1 LCEFKLSNDEM
12 KSEKKQSSL
21 KTLSF
26 KDIEQKLLEEDISTI
41 ERLIDELKNKDEKV
55 VARIKK
61 LLIKRGQFAIDTYIQ
76 VLNTSQDQIYVNVGD
91 ILLEIGAPSVIPLIQ
106 ALNDQSEEIRKSSK
120 SILIQLGK
128 TSVPSL
134 IRALDDPNVEIRN
147 TSKEIL
153 TQIGKPSV
161 TSLIQTLDD
170 PSVEIRNTSKEILT
184 LIGKPAVD
192 PLLELLLIAKQ
203 KTKQDVREILI
214 SIGEPVVRPLMNVL
228 KEPSLSTTTAEEI
241 EKIILEIGEI
251 GVKTLIKGLKEPD
264 PIIRRNVEKLLLH
277 IGEASTPLLLN
288 LAKDKDKDVSTL
300 AKNII
305 RKMGRI
311 GIKPLI
317 ESLQKSEQTPV
328 KSDKLLEIINLL
340 GDISSTKETQV
351 FLNGLEATSE
361 IETDDKVISQI
372 VSQSINT
379 LLPFLQ
385 YNDDI
390 DVQRCAIKALGE
402 IGELIVLDPLINL
415 LDSPSWQIRADA
427 RNVISSL
434 KISQPIS
441 NEERKERV
449 LKKFPEFKQYPL
461 IEGILKQYK
470 QRSISS
476 DDLFKEIGTVL
487 DLPEE
492 DVIYHFNS
500 MFLDSNVII
509 EKLLTLLQDPPKP
522 RITITD
528 SKKQLIMERHPEFEQ
543 FDTLEELCQQYEM
556 GKLTYEQLI
565 YKLMDIFNIQEEEF
579 FLFLNDVF
587 PELNYL
593 RENLILLL
601 SKFEDERITKCLL
614 NTAEDINPRIRWITT
629 WGLRNHINEKVL
641 NFFADRIKN
650 PSYEKHVRWMSVI
663 GLGKKCDQDTIDA
676 LLEGVKDS
684 DENIALWSSYALDK
698 IGNST
703 IIPLIETLKEVE
715 DSDSAKNV
723 KRTLVKLGKDTI
735 KPLIERLEDSDEIL
749 FEHIK
754 DILAQIGTPA
764 IRPLIKSL
772 DHPDKKFI
780 ENVMKILTSFGSNA
794 SNSLITA
801 LGHKNETIKLNAMRI
816 LYNIG
821 EDAIQPIISSLAQEK
836 SKEIKENM
844 MKVLYKMGEESIPSL
859 INAFEGTSTNLK
871 RILITLL
878 SEMTPKSIIP
888 LLNALNEPKEIAE
901 NAKIA
906 LLKIGEKE
914 IAKELLSSGKQF
926 STLHKILEGEKEFRD
941 LAFRIKR
948 LRERAK
954 RKKVDNNEE
963 EID

>member
-1 LCEFKLSNDEM
+1 M
-12 KSEKKQSSL
+12 KSEKQSST
-21 KTLSF
+21 KALSF
-26 KDIEQKLLEEDISTI
+26 KDIEQKLLEEDRSTV

-55 VARIKK
+55 VTRIKK
-61 LLIKRGQFAIDTYIQ
+61 LLIRRGQFAADNYIQ
-76 VLNTSQDQIYVNVGD
+76 VLNTSQDQIYVNVVD
-91 ILLEIGAPSVIPLIQ
+91 ILLEIGKPSVIPLIQ
-106 ALNDQSEEIRKSSK
+106 ALNDPSEEIRNSSK

-128 TSVPSL
+128 ISVPSL
-134 IRALDDPNVEIRN
+134 IRALDDPDVEIRN

-153 TQIGKPSV
+153 TQIGKPGV
-161 TSLIQTLDD
+161 TSLIQALDE

-214 SIGEPVVRPLMNVL
+214 NIGEPVVRPLMNVF
-228 KEPSLSTTTAEEI
+228 KEPSLSNTTAEEI
-241 EKIILEIGEI
+241 EKIILEIGET

-264 PIIRRNVEKLLLH
+264 PIIRRNVEKLLIH

-288 LAKDKDKDVSTL
+288 VVKDKDKDVSTL

-317 ESLQKSEQTPV
+317 ENLQKSEKTSV
-328 KSDKLLEIINLL
+328 KGEKLIESINLL
-340 GDISSTKETQV
+340 GEISSSKDTQIL
-351 FLNGLEATSE
+351 LNDLEAATE
-361 IETDDKVISQI
+361 LETDDKVIAQI

-379 LLPFLQ
+379 LIPFLH
-385 YNDDI
+385 YDEDI

-402 IGELIVLDPLINL
+402 IGEPIILDPLISL

-427 RNVISSL
+427 RNTISSL
-434 KISQPIS
+434 KRIKPLSD
-441 NEERKERV
+441 EEKKEII
-449 LKKFPEFKQYPL
+449 LKKIPEFKQYQL
-461 IEGILKQYK
+461 IEDIMEQYK
-470 QRSISS
+470 KRSISS
-476 DDLFKEIGTVL
+476 DILLKRIGTVL

-492 DVIYHFNS
+492 DVIYHFKS
-500 MFLDSNVII
+500 MFLDSYTII
-509 EKLLTLLQDPPKP
+509 EILLTVLQDPPKP
-522 RITITD
+522 RITITN
-528 SKKQLIMERHPEFEQ
+528 SKKQLITERHPGFEQ
-543 FDTLEELCQQYEM
+543 FETLNELCQQYETDA
-556 GKLTYEQLI
+556 LTYEQLI
-565 YKLMDIFNIQEEEF
+565 YKLMDIFNISEEEF
-579 FLFLNDVF
+579 FLFLNDIF
-587 PELNYL
+587 PELNYM

-601 SKFEDERITKCLL
+601 GKFEDERITKYLL
-614 NTAEDINPRIRWITT
+614 NMAEDINPRIRWITA
-629 WGLRNHINEKVL
+629 WSLRNHINENVV

-650 PSYEKHVRWMSVI
+650 PSYERHVRWMSVI
-663 GLGKKCDQDTIDA
+663 GLGKKSDQNTIDA

-684 DENIALWSSYALDK
+684 DENIALWSSYALEK
-698 IGNST
+698 IGNPA
-703 IIPLIETLKEVE
+703 IIPLIETLKEIE
-715 DSDSAKNV
+715 HDDSATNV
-723 KRTLVKLGKDTI
+723 KLTLVKLGKDALT
-735 KPLIERLEDSDEIL
+735 PLIEQLEKSDEFL

-754 DILAQIGTPA
+754 DILLQIGKPA

-772 DHPDKKFI
+772 ANQDKKFI

-794 SNSLITA
+794 CRSLIKA
-801 LGHKNETIKLNAMRI
+801 LGNQNETIQLNAMRI

-821 EDAIQPIISSLAQEK
+821 EDAIQPLISSLEK
-836 SKEIKENM
+836 KKNKEIKENM
-844 MKVLYKMGEESIPSL
+844 MKILYKMGEESIPSL
-859 INAFEGTSTNLK
+859 INAFEGTSSNLK

-888 LLNALNEPKEIAE
+888 LLHALNEPKEIAE

-906 LLKIGEKE
+906 LIKIGEKE
-914 IAKELLSSGKQF
+914 IAKELLSSGKEF

-954 RKKVDNNEE
+954 RKKVDNNKEG
-963 EID
+963 ID